1 MIGRTLIGLTLLLAI
16 GPAHAQ
22 TIPTA
27 LTGTVLTPSGPIQHG
42 TVLFQNGKTL
52 AVGDKVPLPPNTHLI
67 ETHAILLPSF
77 IDLHNHLTWNIFPRW
92 KPNQKFGN
100 RYDWQQTTI
109 YDVLMDTPHGE
120 LAAEGMNCDMEWYAE
135 VKAVSE
141 GETSVV
147 GGATENCGPRLARN
161 LDLDPRLA
169 QPTGPIIYNIF
180 PFEMTE
186 AELASAKTAL
196 DHNGALL
203 IHVAEGAPN
212 NAAAAREFDM
222 LKGRGLLRKGVS
234 VIHGVAFTPE
244 DFKAMA
250 TAGTGF
256 IWSPRSNIE
265 LYGDTANVAAAKAA
279 GVKMALAPDW
289 SPTGSDGTLAELN
302 YAATWNASQYPPV
315 FADRELVEMTTS
327 EAAALVNLDHEL
339 GTLAPGYAADILA
352 LRPRDDRKDKDAYW
366 SVVHSDARDVELV
379 TIAGDTVYADPSLTA
394 QPAMNHTEVC
404 GAPKQV
410 IARPATTQTFEGIEG
425 QLRRAL
431 AEWGRKLA
439 PLAECGQ

>member
-1 MIGRTLIGLTLLLAI
+1 MACMIGRTLIGLTLLLAI
-16 GPAHAQ
+16 GPASAQ

-27 LTGTVLTPSGPIQHG
+27 LTGSVLTPSGPIQNG
-42 TVLFQNGKTL
+42 TVLFQNGKIL

-67 ETHAILLPSF
+67 ETHAILLPGF

-120 LAAEGMNCDMEWYAE
+120 LADEGMNCDMEWYAE

-147 GGATENCGPRLARN
+147 GGTTENCGPRLARN

-169 QPTGPIIYNIF
+169 QPAGPIIYNIF
-180 PFEMTE
+180 PFEMTGD
-186 AELASAKTAL
+186 ELASAKTAL

-212 NAAAAREFDM
+212 NAAAAREFAM

-244 DFKAMA
+244 DFKQMA

-265 LYGDTANVAAAKAA
+265 LYGDTGNVAAAKAA

-289 SPTGSDGTLAELN
+289 SPTGSDGMLDELKYAAIWNGSLPQPIFTDAELVN
-302 YAATWNASQYPPV
+302 MATRIPA
-315 FADRELVEMTTS
+315 
-327 EAAALVNLDHEL
+327 
-339 GTLAPGYAADILA
+339 TLIGEGDAIGSLRPGLFADILVI
-352 LRPRDDRKDKDAYW
+352 RKGPAGGAAYY
-366 SVVHSDARDVELV
+366 R
-379 TIAGDTVYADPSLTA
+379 LT
-394 QPAMNHTEVC
+394 TGEE
-404 GAPKQV
+404 
-410 IARPATTQTFEGIEG
+410 IS
-425 QLRRAL
+425 RRA
-431 AEWGRKLA
+431 AKADRR
-439 PLAECGQ
+439 